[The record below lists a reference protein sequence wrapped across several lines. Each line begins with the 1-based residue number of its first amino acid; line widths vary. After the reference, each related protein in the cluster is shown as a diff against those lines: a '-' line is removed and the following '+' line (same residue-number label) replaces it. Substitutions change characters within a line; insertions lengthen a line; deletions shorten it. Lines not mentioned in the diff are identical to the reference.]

1 MHVAPR
7 DRRTQRG
14 PQLQHQ
20 HGRNAAEIRFHLK
33 FNEDEI
39 SAFSDRRRDLKTLI
53 LAAAGFL
60 LAPERSPKTNAHGV
74 QEVGPCCELRAVL
87 RRPIKI
93 ASLAP
98 F

>member
-1 MHVAPR
+1 M
-7 DRRTQRG
+7 
-14 PQLQHQ
+14 
-20 HGRNAAEIRFHLK
+20 
-33 FNEDEI
+33 I
-39 SAFSDRRRDLKTLI
+39 SAFFDRPRDLKTQWVI

-87 RRPIKI
+87 RRAIKI